1 MSKEENGVLQVDWE
15 MSIGFP
21 GARRRG
27 TVDIELAELEGKT
40 ADEREEIIYAA
51 IWEDAMQFVDVYPTN
66 LSGEEEQS

>member
-1 MSKEENGVLQVDWE
+1 MKDQENGVLTVDWE

-21 GARRRG
+21 GARRQG
-27 TVDIELAELEGKT
+27 SVDIELSELEGKT

-66 LSGEEEQS
+66 LVKEEE